1 MTGRQVTGFLW
12 LGWIVLCIL
21 VMVCVASDMATVKK
35 VKEEQTIKEQKV
47 VRDLQQQIHQMQV
60 QQQQIQK
67 NGN

>member
-12 LGWIVLCIL
+12 LGWIVRCIL

-47 VRDLQQQIHQMQV
+47 VRDLQQQIHQLQV

>member
-21 VMVCVASDMATVKK
+21 VMVCVASDMATVKQ

-47 VRDLQQQIHQMQV
+47 VRDLQQQIHQLQV

>member
-47 VRDLQQQIHQMQV
+47 VRDLQQQIHQLQV

>member
-35 VKEEQTIKEQKV
+35 VKEDQTLKEQKV
-47 VRDLQQQIHQMQV
+47 VRDLQQQIHQLQV

>member
-12 LGWIVLCIL
+12 LGWIVLCIV
-21 VMVCVASDMATVKK
+21 VMVCVASDMATVQK
-35 VKEEQTIKEQKV
+35 VKEDQTLKEHKV
-47 VRDLQQQIHQMQV
+47 VRDLQQQIHQLQV

>member
-12 LGWIVLCIL
+12 LGWIVLCIV
-21 VMVCVASDMATVKK
+21 VMVCVASDMATVQK
-35 VKEEQTIKEQKV
+35 VKEDQTLKEQKV
-47 VRDLQQQIHQMQV
+47 VRDLQQQIHQLQV